1 MARKCSI
8 CEHPKRAEIE
18 KAMLDGAS
26 LGEIAKRFGTTKS
39 SLHRH
44 RKDHVTANLAQAK
57 QAREVA
63 NAETVLDYSATLRD
77 KALDILD
84 KAEESKD
91 WTLAL
96 RAIRECKGVLKLLAE
111 VSGELK
117 GEVQPQ
123 NITLIQI
130 TVTESQKGN
139 MQELISRV
147 VDINADS

>member
-77 KALDILD
+77 KAMSILET
-84 KAEESKD
+84 AETAKD
-91 WTLAL
+91 WPLAL

-117 GEVQPQ
+117 GQGAQ
-123 NITLIQI
+123 NVTVIQI
-130 TVTESQKGN
+130 NVTDAQQKR
-139 MQELISRV
+139 MQEVASRV
-147 VDINADS
+147 IDIKPDH